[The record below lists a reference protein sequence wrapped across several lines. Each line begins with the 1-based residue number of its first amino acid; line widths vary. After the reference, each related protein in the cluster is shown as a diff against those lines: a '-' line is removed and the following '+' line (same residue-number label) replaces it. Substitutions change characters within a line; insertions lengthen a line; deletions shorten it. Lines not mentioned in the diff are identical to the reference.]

1 MPQPLHEVDLRYT
14 TKASALTSDDIK
26 SSFLLSE
33 KNSIVFRLIP
43 LYMMNYKEHENLCSK
58 LEKETL
64 IFPQAFNFAFS
75 QTVFDRISTPSNKN
89 ATYLF
94 PIFDRILMFYNKN
107 ATCRFAICDRIMMLF
122 LFFKRRRKEKRERKN
137 AKSMNKS
144 IEIAAFFD
152 FSCFLLYFR

>member
-1 MPQPLHEVDLRYT
+1 MTLNHPFCPLKRGRSHY
-14 TKASALTSDDIK
+14 
-26 SSFLLSE
+26 
-33 KNSIVFRLIP
+33 SIVFRLIP

-75 QTVFDRISTPSNKN
+75 QTVFDRISTPSNEN

-152 FSCFLLYFR
+152 FPCFFHSSLLF